1 MIKQQLKYFILLL
14 IQLIEWYEYRNM
26 NLDEDNVS
34 KKIINSINLDNYE
47 ILTDT
52 GFSELSELHIT
63 QPYTIYQIK
72 TENGK
77 YLECADNHIVFD
89 ENMNEIFTKNLNIGS
104 YIQTDEGISKVIT
117 KNKNDFKIGMCDLTV
132 NDINHRFYSNGILS
146 HNTVTSAIFIVWYLV
161 FNFDKN
167 ALLVADIADTT
178 KEVIDKVKEILNYL
192 PFYMKPGLKVNNI
205 QSMKFDNGSR
215 IIGRSTTKK
224 TGIGFTI
231 NLLYMDEF
239 AHINDSYLRFF
250 YRSVYPTVT
259 SFKDSKVI
267 ITSTPNGLNM
277 FNELWIA
284 AIEGRGSYHPMRVD
298 YWQIPGRDEEWKQK
312 TIIDLGGS
320 IEDFK
325 QEYGLQFYASDDLIL
340 DSTDLYKMDQLKTK
354 YVQRSTDILFIEDKD
369 YSKYL
374 EFHPDFLKKHFTPDM
389 SDLRLDPSQYV
400 FSIDT
405 ADGLGRDYSVLTI
418 FKIAP
423 LPLYYLF
430 KNRFSVNKEHDIFS
444 LVQIGK
450 FRTNTIVINEFA
462 NICNAIVYRLFN
474 SENVKII
481 LEVNH
486 KGETV
491 HDRLKQNGNYYPG
504 MLIYTK
510 HTDNA
515 KAFEPGI
522 KIGSNKKKKEY
533 CDRLKFNLSVDRM
546 VITEYN
552 TFHELGGLGRTKDG
566 NGIRS
571 QAGRDDLAM
580 TAVNASTYFESPQYW
595 ETCEELYDNLTD
607 KEYKRTIEKEIIE
620 FNKELQNRDSSMKRT
635 IIQELTQMG

>member
-1 MIKQQLKYFILLL
+1 MPKGTFGGNFVNVKTSALNNKTNFRTNTATIWSTEKVDKLVKDYHDGLVDIKGSSNSPFFSNDIQMRRANITFEYTKDEMDEMRKCSKDVIYFAKSYAYIMTDDG
-14 IQLIEWYEYRNM
+14 RVKM
-26 NLDEDNVS
+26 GNLMRDYQ
-34 KKIINSINLDNYE
+34 KE
-47 ILTDT
+47 ILDA
-52 GFSELSELHIT
+52 FV
-63 QPYTIYQIK
+63 
-72 TENGK
+72 K
-77 YLECADNHIVFD
+77 YDR
-89 ENMNEIFTKNLNIGS
+89 NILMAS
-104 YIQTDEGISKVIT
+104 RQTAK
-117 KNKNDFKIGMCDLTV
+117 
-132 NDINHRFYSNGILS
+132 
-146 HNTVTSAIFIVWYLV
+146 TVTSAIFIVWYLV

-192 PFYMKPGLKVNNI
+192 PFFMKPGLKVNNI

-298 YWQIPGRDEEWKQK
+298 YWQIPGRDEAWKQR

-340 DSTDLYKMDQLKTK
+340 DSLDLYKMDQLKTK
-354 YVQRSTDILFIEDKD
+354 YVQRSTDTLFIEDKD
-369 YSKYL
+369 YSQFL
-374 EFHPDFLKKHFTPDM
+374 EFHPNFLKKHFTPDM
-389 SDLRLDPSQYV
+389 SDLRLDPNQYL

-405 ADGLGRDYSVLTI
+405 ADGLGRDYSVLNI

-462 NICNAIVYRLFN
+462 NVCNALIFRLFN
-474 SENVKII
+474 SENVKVI

-486 KGETV
+486 KGETI
-491 HDRLKQNGNYYPG
+491 HDRMKQNGNYYPG

-515 KAFEPGI
+515 KIFDPGI

-571 QAGRDDLAM
+571 QVGKDDLAM
-580 TAVNASTYFESPQYW
+580 TAVNASSWFGSPQYW

-607 KEYKRTIEKEIIE
+607 KEYKQTIEKEIIE
-620 FNKELQNRDSSMKRT
+620 FNRELQNRDSSMKQT
-635 IIQELTQMG
+635 IIQELTQIG